1 MKPSSKPPGRQLKLF
16 RNPPKK
22 FFEEED
28 PAEAPIRGPLLPR
41 PLFYALLALFGVSLM
56 LAVDWFGLLLL
67 NSQGVYAQI
76 GSLNTLRVTGA
87 LMSGIA
93 IPSVFLMFHYDCVY
107 SYTSEE
113 NVFFGVAFALS
124 FMLGLPCAIVGVFA

>member
-1 MKPSSKPPGRQLKLF
+1 MKPSGRRLKLF

-28 PAEAPIRGPLLPR
+28 PAEAPIKGPLLPR
-41 PLFYALLALFGVSLM
+41 PLFYALLAFFGVSLM
-56 LAVDWFGLLLL
+56 
-67 NSQGVYAQI
+67 QGVYAQI

-93 IPSVFLMFHYDCVY
+93 IPSILLMFHYDRVY

-113 NVFFGVAFALS
+113 NVFFGVAFSLS
-124 FMLGLPCAIVGVFA
+124 FMLGLPCALVGIFA